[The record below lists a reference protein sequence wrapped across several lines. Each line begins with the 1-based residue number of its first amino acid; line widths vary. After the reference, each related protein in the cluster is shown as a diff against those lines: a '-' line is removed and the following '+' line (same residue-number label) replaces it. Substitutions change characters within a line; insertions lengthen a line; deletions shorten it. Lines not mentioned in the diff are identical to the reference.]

1 MPILILLTSVG
12 FLNKIMIDQ
21 ERIDGVGG
29 GLDDAVESEHG
40 R

>member
-29 GLDDAVESEHG
+29 GLDDAVESEYG